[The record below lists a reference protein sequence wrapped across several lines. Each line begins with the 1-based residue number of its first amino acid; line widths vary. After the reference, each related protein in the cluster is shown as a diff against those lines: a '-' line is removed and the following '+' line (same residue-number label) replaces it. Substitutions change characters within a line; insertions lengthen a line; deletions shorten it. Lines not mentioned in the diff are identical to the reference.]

1 MPGGRRALNRSAA
14 CKRQTVS
21 NPSFAKKPFNKFKAK
36 DERNEKK
43 GRDPTHEMDSQPILK
58 LVELTAE
65 QEDREDIKFIFDHIP
80 ENLEQLKSVLKSEL
94 KKADSDV
101 KGDKVVIT
109 NLVLQRI
116 RDYYH
121 PLATKKLATDE

>member
-1 MPGGRRALNRSAA
+1 MGGARRALNRSAA

-43 GRDPTHEMDSQPILK
+43 GKEKHSEMDSQPVLK

-65 QEDREDIKFIFDHIP
+65 QEDREDVTFIFDKIP
-80 ENLEQLKSVLKSEL
+80 ENVEQLKAILKTEIKKVNSED
-94 KKADSDV
+94 KNE
-101 KGDKVVIT
+101 KVVIT

-121 PLATKKLATDE
+121 PLATKKVATDE